1 MGKHTSGPW
10 KVQQVEY
17 GFAITDQ
24 EGYEISPTRNIS
36 DARLIAA
43 APELLAALLAA
54 VECGMVPTSSATE
67 GGAMKY
73 VKQAHVADQIRAA
86 IKKAEGGKA

>member
-1 MGKHTSGPW
+1 MSKHTSGPW
-10 KVQQVEY
+10 KVQQMEY

-43 APELLAALLAA
+43 APELLDMLEKCYEMEWGYGSGVTHDEMVALIA
-54 VECGMVPTSSATE
+54 
-67 GGAMKY
+67 
-73 VKQAHVADQIRAA
+73 
-86 IKKAEGGKA
+86 KAKGGKA

>member
-1 MGKHTSGPW
+1 MSKHTSGPW
-10 KVQQVEY
+10 KVQQTEY

-43 APELLAALLAA
+43 APELLDMLEKCYEMEWGYGSGVTHDEMVALIA
-54 VECGMVPTSSATE
+54 
-67 GGAMKY
+67 
-73 VKQAHVADQIRAA
+73 
-86 IKKAEGGKA
+86 KAKGGKA